1 MTEAVHRTRHP
12 AVRPATPK
20 PKSGFEKWQD
30 DIRKSDDSWDVYDC
44 EIQLAVN
51 EFNRHLS
58 GKAGYTPLNW
68 QLVKAMVWVETGAN
82 KELWKSNPIQIG
94 MYNDPGLSDL
104 LANNK
109 GGELILPPRMNLSAS
124 RVRTEPA
131 QNIRAGIGYLLMRSA
146 SFETRSVAD
155 ADTMTYEVDVQPG
168 DTIEKIAN
176 VQGSTVEVMKQLNPT
191 VRTLRPGQT
200 LKYRKASMRKVITRW
215 MPLTSMTVATRYN
228 TGDPRYS
235 QKLDYAISVIQQ
247 RDAVACK

>member
-1 MTEAVHRTRHP
+1 MTEATHRTRHSTVK
-12 AVRPATPK
+12 AAAPK

-30 DIRKSDDSWDVYDC
+30 DIKKSDDSWDVYDC

-82 KELWKSNPIQIG
+82 KALWKSNPIQIG

-104 LANNK
+104 LAENK
-109 GGELILPPRMNLSAS
+109 GGELILPPRMNLSAN

-146 SFETRSVAD
+146 SFETRSVAA
-155 ADTMTYEVDVQPG
+155 ADTMIYEVNVQPG
-168 DTIEKIAN
+168 DTVEKIAN
-176 VQGSTVEVMKQLNPT
+176 VQGSTVEVMKQLNPSAH
-191 VRTLRPGQT
+191 TLRIGQT
-200 LKYRKASMRKVITRW
+200 LKYRKASMQKVITRW

>member
-1 MTEAVHRTRHP
+1 MTEAAHRARHTEG
-12 AVRPATPK
+12 RHATPK

-30 DIRKSDDSWDVYDC
+30 DIGKSDDSWDVYDC

-104 LANNK
+104 LAKDK
-109 GGELILPPRMNLSAS
+109 GGELILPPQMNLSAN
-124 RVRTEPA
+124 RVRAEPA

-146 SFETRSVAD
+146 SFETRSVTD
-155 ADTMTYEVDVQPG
+155 ADIRIYEATVQPG
-168 DTIEKIAN
+168 DTIEKIAKAL
-176 VQGSTVEVMKQLNPT
+176 GSTVEVMKKMNPSAH
-191 VRTLRPGQT
+191 VLRPGQT
-200 LKYRKASMRKVITRW
+200 LNYRKASMQKVITRW
-215 MPLTSMTVATRYN
+215 MPLTSMTVANRYN

-235 QKLDYAISVIQQ
+235 QKLDYAINVIQQ
-247 RDAVACK
+247 RDAAACK